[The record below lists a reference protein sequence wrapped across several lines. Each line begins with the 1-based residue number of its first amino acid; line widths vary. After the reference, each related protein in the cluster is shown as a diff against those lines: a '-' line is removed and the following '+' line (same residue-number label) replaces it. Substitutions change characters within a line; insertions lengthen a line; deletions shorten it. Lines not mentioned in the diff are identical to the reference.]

1 MYFHAMRL
9 VVLLLL
15 LVLVMPDLA
24 AQTNPE
30 AEAAQESILEGLFD
44 DYSQDDGGEIAPEW
58 LLFLEDLLER
68 PLDINQAGRT
78 DLSVF
83 FFLTATQIDAFL
95 AYQEAYGPL
104 DNVLELQVIPGF
116 DRLTV
121 KRLLPFI
128 KTSTADTD
136 ARLKRNHL
144 WQTGKR
150 EITFRA
156 ERFLEPKKGFS
167 SKEDTPPAYE
177 GDPYRLLGR
186 IRYFSGNRVSYG
198 VTFEKDAG
206 ETLFSG
212 SNPQGFDFLS
222 GHLFLRN
229 PFARCEQ
236 LAIGDF
242 GIRLGQGLLI
252 STGFNSG
259 KSASVALIKQTG
271 RTLFPQNGWQ
281 ESRFFRGMAA
291 EWKLSERIRFMG
303 FASIRQRDGN
313 AVLIDSTDGEI
324 PLLVTS
330 LQQSGLHR
338 TEAEIADEGVF
349 RESGGGGRLTWQGR
363 RLTLGWNGIYFQ
375 YDPPYQSRLAP
386 YNQFRFNGQ
395 ALHAVSLDYE
405 ANLFGG
411 QLFGEVAR
419 SGNGGM
425 AATSGWMFSPDKRLQ
440 ISLLGR
446 YFSED
451 YWTLWAAPFAESTLP
466 INERGVYAGIE
477 FKPFYGWRIS
487 GFVDLWSHPW
497 LTFQSDSPVKGR
509 EHLIRVS
516 YERRRSWSVYFQFRH
531 KERDI
536 NRPGDT
542 PSVSDQVVSFRQ
554 QLRMQWQFDVHRVM
568 SFRTRMEWTL
578 ADAGNGRENGYLIAQ
593 DLLYKPVG
601 SRLSGTMRLALFR
614 SDGYASRMYMFENDL
629 LYAFSL
635 RPYYN
640 HGQRFYINLRY
651 KPWNP
656 LTVEARY
663 EVYRLFDQDVI
674 GSGNEQIDGPVRT
687 GIKCQVRYLF

>member
-1 MYFHAMRL
+1 MRFAVIL
-9 VVLLLL
+9 LVLLLAL
-15 LVLVMPDLA
+15 QNIP
-24 AQTNPE
+24 AQTDPDV
-30 AEAAQESILEGLFD
+30 EAAQESIIEGLFD
-44 DYSQDDGGEIAPEW
+44 DYSQDDGGEVSPEW
-58 LLFLEDLLER
+58 LLLLEDLLDR
-68 PLDINQAGRT
+68 PLDINQAART

-83 FFLTATQIDAFL
+83 FFLTGSQIESFI
-95 AYQEAYGPL
+95 AYQEAFGPL

-121 KRLLPFI
+121 KRMLPFI
-128 KTSTADTD
+128 KTSTSDSD

-156 ERFLEPKKGFS
+156 EHFLETKRGYAS
-167 SKEDTPPAYE
+167 STNAPPAYE

-186 IRYFSGNRVSYG
+186 LRYFSGNRVSYG

-206 ETLFSG
+206 EALFSG
-212 SNPQGFDFLS
+212 SNPRGFDFIS
-222 GHLFLRN
+222 GHLFLRK

-236 LAIGDF
+236 MALGDF

-259 KSASVALIKQTG
+259 KSASVTLIKQTG
-271 RTLFPQNGWQ
+271 RSLFPQNGWQ
-281 ESRFFRGMAA
+281 ESRFFRGVAA
-291 EWKLSERIRFMG
+291 EWNLSERLRFMG
-303 FASIRQRDGN
+303 FASIRLRDGN

-324 PLLVTS
+324 PLIITS

-338 TEAEIADEGVF
+338 TVAEIADEGVF
-349 RESGGGGRLTWQGR
+349 RETGGGGRLSWQGKQ
-363 RLTLGWNGIYFQ
+363 LKLGMNAIYFQ
-375 YDPPYQSRLAP
+375 YDPPYHSSLAP
-386 YNQFRFNGQ
+386 YNQFRFRGNSLQ
-395 ALHAVSLDYE
+395 AVSMDYE
-405 ANLFGG
+405 VNLFGG
-411 QLFGEVAR
+411 QLFGEAAR
-419 SGNGGM
+419 SSNGGI
-425 AATSGWMFSPDKRLQ
+425 AGTSGWMFSPDRRLQ
-440 ISLLGR
+440 IALLGR
-446 YFSED
+446 FFSRD
-451 YWTLWAAPFAESTLP
+451 YWTLWAAPFSESTLP
-466 INERGVYAGIE
+466 INEQGFYAGIE
-477 FKPFYGWRIS
+477 FKPIYGWRIS

-509 EHLIRVS
+509 EHLLRIS
-516 YERRRSWSVYFQFRH
+516 YEKRRSWSVYMQFRH
-531 KERDI
+531 KARDI
-536 NRPGDT
+536 NRAGDT
-542 PSVSDQVVSFRQ
+542 PSVSDQVESFRQ

-578 ADAGNGRENGYLIAQ
+578 ADAGKGRENGYLIAQ

-601 SRLSGTMRLALFR
+601 SRLSGTMRLALFK

-635 RPYYN
+635 RPYYH

-656 LTVEARY
+656 LTLEARY

-687 GIKCQVRYLF
+687 GVKCQVRYLF